1 MKLILKKKPVE
12 YRLLMIKGVP
22 TGLARKSLAGK
33 KNTAQIKWKN
43 NEKNLD

>member
-33 KNTAQIKWKN
+33 KIQLKSNGKTTKKT
-43 NEKNLD
+43 